1 MMKMKHLF
9 YALLTILIV
18 SSCTVDNPVVNPEPQ
33 QPSYRDILAGG
44 IKGTGH

>member
-1 MMKMKHLF
+1 MKHLF

-18 SSCTVDNPVVNPEPQ
+18 SSCTVDNPVNPEPQ